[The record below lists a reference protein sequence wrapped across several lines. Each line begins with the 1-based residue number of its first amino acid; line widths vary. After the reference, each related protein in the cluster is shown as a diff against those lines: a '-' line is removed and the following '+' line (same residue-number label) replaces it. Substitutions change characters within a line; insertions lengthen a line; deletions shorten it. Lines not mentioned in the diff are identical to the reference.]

1 MSSSTNVPPGQ
12 RRASRG
18 LEDATNKKKQKDRAN
33 QESKE
38 DMLVDW
44 KQNAN
49 EVIVKLNVGGGALK
63 VEEVEAAFTDTDCV
77 IKLPGDRQWS
87 CQFYEEIEGSCSK
100 VQCKKGSTLQ
110 LVLQKKIP
118 LHSWASLLKR
128 RKDGAKGPACKEN
141 GREKPFPVE
150 SVPAEPQPPD
160 GIAEPLRGRREP
172 PKRMP
177 GKSEAAGGRCPAS
190 PGLPGRPSAK
200 QAVYLTPSPAEEEG
214 AGSLGSV
221 DPSREAGSRQNGQGA
236 HSDATPAPTPSLG
249 KAEALEP
256 LPVEEMLPAA
266 PLEASPHHPT
276 PCLEKRLL
284 PSAGPPEVMPSA
296 GEGTPSVLPGR
307 GTEKRDRSKDD
318 VALESAS
325 NEPEPTVSL
334 TFVKNDSYEK
344 GTDAVVVHVYV
355 KEIHKES
362 SKVLFREQDFTLVFQ
377 TSDVNFLRLHPGC
390 GPHTVFRWQV
400 KLRNLIEPDQ
410 CTYNFT
416 VSRINICLKKRQSQ
430 RWGGLEAPAARG
442 AVGGAKVAMPTAPTP
457 LDKSQPG
464 SNQHPLSSKEEAR
477 AGEKETPRVEDGGG
491 LDGVVAR
498 TAPEHVAVKQ
508 EPHVASVS
516 AGFPEAISSLQDRP
530 PWARDS

>member
-118 LHSWASLLKR
+118 LHSWASLL
-128 RKDGAKGPACKEN
+128 
-141 GREKPFPVE
+141 
-150 SVPAEPQPPD
+150 
-160 GIAEPLRGRREP
+160 
-172 PKRMP
+172 
-177 GKSEAAGGRCPAS
+177 
-190 PGLPGRPSAK
+190 
-200 QAVYLTPSPAEEEG
+200 
-214 AGSLGSV
+214 
-221 DPSREAGSRQNGQGA
+221 
-236 HSDATPAPTPSLG
+236 
-249 KAEALEP
+249 AEALEP